1 MRTLFAVLLA
11 CALPFSLLAQGAAPK
26 APASPSKP
34 ETAAVATIPASA
46 GVVTAPLVLKDGSIS
61 QPESTELAGG
71 GKAVFEF
78 TVAKAGT
85 YEIKGLVNAAGED
98 TNSFFV
104 NVDTPPEDPL
114 MIWDIDVT
122 NGFEERVVSWRG
134 NGDANSDQFTPKH
147 FTLTAGAHKLI
158 VVGREPTTRL
168 KSISI
173 RPVAN

>member
-1 MRTLFAVLLA
+1 MKTPFVVLLV
-11 CALPFSLLAQGAAPK
+11 CALPFSLPAQNAAPK
-26 APASPSKP
+26 APPSSSKP
-34 ETAAVATIPASA
+34 EAADLVTIPASA
-46 GVVTAPLVLKDGSIS
+46 GVLTAPLALKEGSIS
-61 QPESTELAGG
+61 QPEQTELAGG
-71 GKAVFEF
+71 GKAIFNF

-98 TNSFFV
+98 TNSFFI

-122 NGFEERVVSWRG
+122 TGFEERVVSWRG

-158 VVGREPTTRL
+158 VVGREATTLL

-173 RPVAN
+173 RLVAN